1 MRYDKAQANA
11 HAAGGALVGLRRLQ
25 TSAADLP
32 SLQQLAPPLPPVA
45 RGGSGALTPE
55 MRGFVRA
62 AFGTLTLTLTLAL
75 TPTLT
80 LKPRVW

>member
-55 MRGFVRA
+55 MRGFVRG
-62 AFGTLTLTLTLAL
+62 AFGTLPLTLAL
-75 TPTLT
+75 TPTPTPVSLAGM
-80 LKPRVW
+80 P